1 MSRILVV
8 LATLVAALVGASAAQ
23 AAIPAPT
30 VSIGGA
36 TVRPSLLSGTETA
49 LGGGPTLIYD
59 GFGLNP
65 PTLIAAPGSAVT
77 IVDRHGGRDGHG
89 SGSARPRSRSPAR
102 SERTYAATLPADLA
116 LPARL
121 GVGLWT

>member
-1 MSRILVV
+1 MC
-8 LATLVAALVGASAAQ
+8 AAPAQ
-23 AAIPAPT
+23 AAIPEPA

-49 LGGGPTLIYD
+49 LDGGPTLIYD

-77 IVDRHGGRDGHG
+77 ITTDMAVETVTGLARGDRARA
-89 SGSARPRSRSPAR
+89 SRTRASARTRDVAR
-102 SERTYAATLPADLA
+102 GACA
-116 LPARL
+116 LPAKL
-121 GVGLWT
+121 GVGWTRRPRHTG